1 MNDVSQ
7 FAGDRISKVLA
18 RAGVCSRRDAERM
31 IADGRVA
38 VNGRRLDTPAFN
50 VTADDKI
57 TVDGKPVGEP
67 DPPRLWRYHKPAGLV
82 TTARDPQGRDTVF
95 QKLPASLPRVNAVGR
110 LDINTEGLL
119 LLTNDGGMKR
129 FLELPSTGWLRRYRV
144 RAFGRVDE
152 GKLRDLKHGITID
165 GVNYKSIDAQ
175 LERVQ
180 GGNAWLNIAL
190 REGKNREIKRV
201 LEALDLKVNRLIRLS
216 FGPFQ
221 LGQLEARK
229 VEEVP
234 RRVLRQQL
242 GKNWQAIVDGT
253 VSKQEERNPE
263 GAERAPRPP
272 RQKATGGKSVGDKP
286 FAGKPRGEKPRGDKP
301 RGDKLRG
308 EKPRGDRGRSDKR
321 MGDKPLRGKAADR
334 KPSDRKSSDRKPSNR
349 DARDAR
355 GGEKPRRGK
364 PSGARPSRSTGP
376 IKPKGQDA
384 GRRR

>member
-1 MNDVSQ
+1 MLQQGMNKPSDKKSYYE
-7 FAGDRISKVLA
+7 GDRIAKVLA

-38 VNGRRLDTPAFN
+38 VNGRRLDTPALN
-50 VTADDKI
+50 VTPNDNI

-82 TTARDPQGRDTVF
+82 TTNRDPQGRETVF

-144 RAFGRVDE
+144 RAFGKADE
-152 GKLRDLKHGITID
+152 ARLAALKKGIEID
-165 GVNYKSIDAQ
+165 GVNYRSIEAT

-180 GGNAWLNIAL
+180 GGNVWLTMAL
-190 REGKNREIKRV
+190 REGKNREIKKV

-221 LGQLEARK
+221 LGQLDSGR

-253 VSKQEERNPE
+253 IPKGGDDNADE
-263 GAERAPRPP
+263 PP
-272 RQKATGGKSVGDKP
+272 S
-286 FAGKPRGEKPRGDKP
+286 GKPSGGDAKGRKPRGDKP
-301 RGDKLRG
+301 RAPKSKGPQKNARH
-308 EKPRGDRGRSDKR
+308 KR
-321 MGDKPLRGKAADR
+321 
-334 KPSDRKSSDRKPSNR
+334 
-349 DARDAR
+349 
-355 GGEKPRRGK
+355 
-364 PSGARPSRSTGP
+364 
-376 IKPKGQDA
+376 
-384 GRRR
+384 

>member
-1 MNDVSQ
+1 MNKPSDKKSDYE
-7 FAGDRISKVLA
+7 GDRIAKVLA

-38 VNGRRLDTPAFN
+38 VNGRRLDTPALN
-50 VTADDKI
+50 VTPNDNI

-82 TTARDPQGRDTVF
+82 TTNRDPQGRETVF

-144 RAFGRVDE
+144 RAFGKADE
-152 GKLRDLKHGITID
+152 ARLAALKKGIEID
-165 GVNYKSIDAQ
+165 GVNYRSIEAT

-180 GGNAWLNIAL
+180 GGNVWLTMAL
-190 REGKNREIKRV
+190 REGKNREIKKV

-221 LGQLEARK
+221 LGQLDSGR

-253 VSKQEERNPE
+253 IPKGGDNNA
-263 GAERAPRPP
+263 AEPP
-272 RQKATGGKSVGDKP
+272 S
-286 FAGKPRGEKPRGDKP
+286 GKPSGGDAKGRKPRGDKP
-301 RGDKLRG
+301 RAPKSKGPQKNARH
-308 EKPRGDRGRSDKR
+308 KR
-321 MGDKPLRGKAADR
+321 
-334 KPSDRKSSDRKPSNR
+334 
-349 DARDAR
+349 
-355 GGEKPRRGK
+355 
-364 PSGARPSRSTGP
+364 
-376 IKPKGQDA
+376 
-384 GRRR
+384 

>member
-1 MNDVSQ
+1 MNKPSDKKSDYE
-7 FAGDRISKVLA
+7 GDRIAKVLA

-38 VNGRRLDTPAFN
+38 VNGRRLDTPALN
-50 VTADDKI
+50 VTPNDNI

-82 TTARDPQGRDTVF
+82 TTNRDPQGRETVF
-95 QKLPASLPRVNAVGR
+95 QKLPASLPRVNVVGR

-144 RAFGRVDE
+144 RAFGKADE
-152 GKLRDLKHGITID
+152 ARLAALKKGIEID
-165 GVNYKSIDAQ
+165 GVNYRSIEAT

-180 GGNAWLNIAL
+180 GGNVWLTVAL
-190 REGKNREIKRV
+190 REGKNREIKKV

-221 LGQLEARK
+221 LGQLDSGR

-253 VSKQEERNPE
+253 IPKGGDDNADE
-263 GAERAPRPP
+263 PP
-272 RQKATGGKSVGDKP
+272 S
-286 FAGKPRGEKPRGDKP
+286 
-301 RGDKLRG
+301 
-308 EKPRGDRGRSDKR
+308 
-321 MGDKPLRGKAADR
+321 
-334 KPSDRKSSDRKPSNR
+334 
-349 DARDAR
+349 
-355 GGEKPRRGK
+355 GK
-364 PSGARPSRSTGP
+364 PSGGDTKGRKPRSDKPRAPKSKGPQKNARHKR
-376 IKPKGQDA
+376 
-384 GRRR
+384 

>member
-1 MNDVSQ
+1 MLQQGMNKPSDKKSDYE
-7 FAGDRISKVLA
+7 GDRIAKVLA

-38 VNGRRLDTPAFN
+38 VNGRRLDTPALN
-50 VTADDKI
+50 VTPNDNI

-82 TTARDPQGRDTVF
+82 TTNRDPQGRETVF

-144 RAFGRVDE
+144 RAFGKADE
-152 GKLRDLKHGITID
+152 ARLAALKKGIEID
-165 GVNYKSIDAQ
+165 GVNYRSIEAT

-180 GGNAWLNIAL
+180 GGNVWLTMAL
-190 REGKNREIKRV
+190 REGKNREIKKV
-201 LEALDLKVNRLIRLS
+201 LEALGLKVNRLIRLS

-221 LGQLEARK
+221 LGQLDSGR

-253 VSKQEERNPE
+253 IPKGGDDNADE
-263 GAERAPRPP
+263 PP
-272 RQKATGGKSVGDKP
+272 S
-286 FAGKPRGEKPRGDKP
+286 
-301 RGDKLRG
+301 
-308 EKPRGDRGRSDKR
+308 
-321 MGDKPLRGKAADR
+321 
-334 KPSDRKSSDRKPSNR
+334 
-349 DARDAR
+349 
-355 GGEKPRRGK
+355 GK
-364 PSGARPSRSTGP
+364 PSGGDTKGRKPRSDKPRAPKSKGPQKNARHKR
-376 IKPKGQDA
+376 
-384 GRRR
+384 

>member
-1 MNDVSQ
+1 MTDEKSSA
-7 FAGDRISKVLA
+7 FAGDRIAKVMA

-31 IADGRVA
+31 IADGRVT

-57 TVDGKPVGEP
+57 AVDGKPVGEP
-67 DPPRLWRYHKPAGLV
+67 DPPRLWRYHKAAGLV

-144 RAFGRVDE
+144 RAFGKADE

-165 GVNYKSIDAQ
+165 GVNYKSIDAGV
-175 LERVQ
+175 ERVQ
-180 GGNAWLNIAL
+180 GGNVWLTMAL

-221 LGQLEARK
+221 LGQLESGM

-253 VSKQEERNPE
+253 IRDGREAMEETDVADAAPYPKRGGPKS
-263 GAERAPRPP
+263 RAA
-272 RQKATGGKSVGDKP
+272 KDDKP
-286 FAGKPRGEKPRGDKP
+286 AKPAGRKFTGRKADDAKAGR
-301 RGDKLRG
+301 
-308 EKPRGDRGRSDKR
+308 DRVDN
-321 MGDKPLRGKAADR
+321 RGKAETRGKA
-334 KPSDRKSSDRKPSNR
+334 
-349 DARDAR
+349 DARNSSERARPERDRPERGRPKGKPNAR
-355 GGEKPRRGK
+355 GRR
-364 PSGARPSRSTGP
+364 
-376 IKPKGQDA
+376 
-384 GRRR
+384 

>member
-1 MNDVSQ
+1 MLQQGMNKPSDKKSDYE
-7 FAGDRISKVLA
+7 GDRIAKVLA

-38 VNGRRLDTPAFN
+38 VNGRRLDTPALN
-50 VTADDKI
+50 VTPNDNI

-82 TTARDPQGRDTVF
+82 TTNRDPQGRETVF

-144 RAFGRVDE
+144 RAFGKADE
-152 GKLRDLKHGITID
+152 ARLAALKKGIEID
-165 GVNYKSIDAQ
+165 GVNYRSIEAT

-180 GGNAWLNIAL
+180 GGNVWLTMAL
-190 REGKNREIKRV
+190 REGKNREIKKV

-221 LGQLEARK
+221 LGQLEAGK

-253 VSKQEERNPE
+253 IPKGGDDNA
-263 GAERAPRPP
+263 AEPP
-272 RQKATGGKSVGDKP
+272 S
-286 FAGKPRGEKPRGDKP
+286 GKPSGGDAKGRKPRGDKP
-301 RGDKLRG
+301 RAPKSKGAQKNARH
-308 EKPRGDRGRSDKR
+308 KR
-321 MGDKPLRGKAADR
+321 
-334 KPSDRKSSDRKPSNR
+334 
-349 DARDAR
+349 
-355 GGEKPRRGK
+355 
-364 PSGARPSRSTGP
+364 
-376 IKPKGQDA
+376 
-384 GRRR
+384 

>member
-1 MNDVSQ
+1 
-7 FAGDRISKVLA
+7 
-18 RAGVCSRRDAERM
+18 
-31 IADGRVA
+31 VA
-38 VNGRRLDTPAFN
+38 VNGRHLDTPALN
-50 VTADDKI
+50 VTPNDNI

-82 TTARDPQGRDTVF
+82 TTNRDPQGRETVF

-144 RAFGRVDE
+144 RAFGKADE
-152 GKLRDLKHGITID
+152 ARLVALKKGIEID
-165 GVNYKSIDAQ
+165 GVNYRSIEAT

-180 GGNAWLNIAL
+180 GGNVWLTMAL
-190 REGKNREIKRV
+190 REGKNREIKKV

-221 LGQLEARK
+221 LGQLDSGR

-253 VSKQEERNPE
+253 IPK
-263 GAERAPRPP
+263 
-272 RQKATGGKSVGDKP
+272 GGDDNADEPLS
-286 FAGKPRGEKPRGDKP
+286 GKPGGGDAKGRKPRGDKP
-301 RGDKLRG
+301 RAPKSKGPQKNARH
-308 EKPRGDRGRSDKR
+308 KR
-321 MGDKPLRGKAADR
+321 
-334 KPSDRKSSDRKPSNR
+334 
-349 DARDAR
+349 
-355 GGEKPRRGK
+355 
-364 PSGARPSRSTGP
+364 
-376 IKPKGQDA
+376 
-384 GRRR
+384 

>member
-1 MNDVSQ
+1 MNKQSDKKSDYE
-7 FAGDRISKVLA
+7 GDRIAKVLA

-38 VNGRRLDTPAFN
+38 VNGRRLDTPALN
-50 VTADDKI
+50 VTPNDNI

-67 DPPRLWRYHKPAGLV
+67 DPPRLWRYHKPTGLV
-82 TTARDPQGRDTVF
+82 TTNRDPQGRETVF

-144 RAFGRVDE
+144 RAFGKADE
-152 GKLRDLKHGITID
+152 ARLAALKKGIEID
-165 GVNYKSIDAQ
+165 GVNYRSIEAT

-180 GGNAWLNIAL
+180 GGNVWLTMAL
-190 REGKNREIKRV
+190 REGKNREIKKV

-221 LGQLEARK
+221 LGQLESGR

-253 VSKQEERNPE
+253 IPKGGDDNADE
-263 GAERAPRPP
+263 PP
-272 RQKATGGKSVGDKP
+272 S
-286 FAGKPRGEKPRGDKP
+286 GKPSGGDAKGRKPRGDKP
-301 RGDKLRG
+301 RAPKSKGLQKNARH
-308 EKPRGDRGRSDKR
+308 KR
-321 MGDKPLRGKAADR
+321 
-334 KPSDRKSSDRKPSNR
+334 
-349 DARDAR
+349 
-355 GGEKPRRGK
+355 
-364 PSGARPSRSTGP
+364 
-376 IKPKGQDA
+376 
-384 GRRR
+384 

>member
-1 MNDVSQ
+1 MLQQGMNKPSDKKSDYE
-7 FAGDRISKVLA
+7 GDRIAKVLA

-38 VNGRRLDTPAFN
+38 VNGRRLDTPALN
-50 VTADDKI
+50 VTPNDNI

-82 TTARDPQGRDTVF
+82 TTNRDPQGRETVF
-95 QKLPASLPRVNAVGR
+95 QKLPASLPPVNAVGR

-144 RAFGRVDE
+144 RAFGKADE
-152 GKLRDLKHGITID
+152 ARLAALKKGIEID
-165 GVNYKSIDAQ
+165 GVNYRSIEAT

-180 GGNAWLNIAL
+180 GGNVWLTMAL
-190 REGKNREIKRV
+190 REGKNREIKKV

-221 LGQLEARK
+221 LGQLDSGR

-253 VSKQEERNPE
+253 IPKGGDDNADE
-263 GAERAPRPP
+263 PP
-272 RQKATGGKSVGDKP
+272 S
-286 FAGKPRGEKPRGDKP
+286 GKPSGGDAKGRKPRGDKP
-301 RGDKLRG
+301 RAPKSKGPQKNARH
-308 EKPRGDRGRSDKR
+308 KR
-321 MGDKPLRGKAADR
+321 
-334 KPSDRKSSDRKPSNR
+334 
-349 DARDAR
+349 
-355 GGEKPRRGK
+355 
-364 PSGARPSRSTGP
+364 
-376 IKPKGQDA
+376 
-384 GRRR
+384 

>member
-1 MNDVSQ
+1 MLQQGMNKPSDRKSDYE
-7 FAGDRISKVLA
+7 GDRIAKVLA

-38 VNGRRLDTPAFN
+38 VNGRRLDTPALN
-50 VTADDKI
+50 VTPNDNI

-82 TTARDPQGRDTVF
+82 TTNRDPQGRETVF

-144 RAFGRVDE
+144 RAFGKADE
-152 GKLRDLKHGITID
+152 ARLAALKKGIEID
-165 GVNYKSIDAQ
+165 GVNYRSIEAT

-180 GGNAWLNIAL
+180 GGNVWLTMAL
-190 REGKNREIKRV
+190 REGKNREIKKV

-221 LGQLEARK
+221 LGQLDSGR

-253 VSKQEERNPE
+253 IHKGGDDNADE
-263 GAERAPRPP
+263 PP
-272 RQKATGGKSVGDKP
+272 S
-286 FAGKPRGEKPRGDKP
+286 
-301 RGDKLRG
+301 
-308 EKPRGDRGRSDKR
+308 
-321 MGDKPLRGKAADR
+321 
-334 KPSDRKSSDRKPSNR
+334 
-349 DARDAR
+349 
-355 GGEKPRRGK
+355 GK
-364 PSGARPSRSTGP
+364 PSGGNAKGRKLRSDKPRAPKSKGPQKNARHKR
-376 IKPKGQDA
+376 
-384 GRRR
+384 

>member
-1 MNDVSQ
+1 MLQQGMNKPSDKKSDYE
-7 FAGDRISKVLA
+7 GDRIAKVLA

-38 VNGRRLDTPAFN
+38 VNGRRLDTPALN
-50 VTADDKI
+50 VTPNDNI

-82 TTARDPQGRDTVF
+82 TTNRDPQGRETVF

-144 RAFGRVDE
+144 RAFGKADE
-152 GKLRDLKHGITID
+152 ARLAALKKGIEID
-165 GVNYKSIDAQ
+165 GVNYRSIEAT

-180 GGNAWLNIAL
+180 GGNVWLTMAL
-190 REGKNREIKRV
+190 REGKNREIKKV

-221 LGQLEARK
+221 LGQLDSGR

-253 VSKQEERNPE
+253 IPKGGDDNADE
-263 GAERAPRPP
+263 PP
-272 RQKATGGKSVGDKP
+272 S
-286 FAGKPRGEKPRGDKP
+286 GKPSGGDAKGRKPRGDKP
-301 RGDKLRG
+301 RAPKSKGPQKNARH
-308 EKPRGDRGRSDKR
+308 KR
-321 MGDKPLRGKAADR
+321 
-334 KPSDRKSSDRKPSNR
+334 
-349 DARDAR
+349 
-355 GGEKPRRGK
+355 
-364 PSGARPSRSTGP
+364 
-376 IKPKGQDA
+376 
-384 GRRR
+384 

>member
-1 MNDVSQ
+1 MEKKSQ
-7 FAGDRISKVLA
+7 FEGDRIAKVLA

-38 VNGRRLDTPAFN
+38 VNGRKLATPALN
-50 VTADDKI
+50 VTPSDHI

-82 TTARDPQGRDTVF
+82 TTNRDPQGRDTVF
-95 QKLPASLPRVNAVGR
+95 QKLPASLPRVNTVGR

-144 RAFGRVDE
+144 RAFGRADE
-152 GKLRDLKHGITID
+152 ARLKVLKKGIEID
-165 GVNYKSIDAQ
+165 GVNYRSIDAS

-180 GGNAWLNIAL
+180 GGNVWLTMAL
-190 REGKNREIKRV
+190 REGKNREIKKV
-201 LEALDLKVNRLIRLS
+201 LEALDLQVNRLIRLS

-221 LGQLEARK
+221 LGQLEAGK

-253 VSKQEERNPE
+253 IPKDGEAK
-263 GAERAPRPP
+263 GAKP
-272 RQKATGGKSVGDKP
+272 KSDKP
-286 FAGKPRGEKPRGDKP
+286 KRKKDHAP
-301 RGDKLRG
+301 
-308 EKPRGDRGRSDKR
+308 DKR
-321 MGDKPLRGKAADR
+321 
-334 KPSDRKSSDRKPSNR
+334 
-349 DARDAR
+349 
-355 GGEKPRRGK
+355 
-364 PSGARPSRSTGP
+364 
-376 IKPKGQDA
+376 
-384 GRRR
+384 

>member
-1 MNDVSQ
+1 MLQQGMNKPSDKKSDYE
-7 FAGDRISKVLA
+7 GDRIAKVLA

-38 VNGRRLDTPAFN
+38 VNGRRLDTPALN
-50 VTADDKI
+50 VTPNDNI

-82 TTARDPQGRDTVF
+82 TTNRDPQGRETVF
-95 QKLPASLPRVNAVGR
+95 QKLPASLPRVNVVGR

-144 RAFGRVDE
+144 RAFGKADE
-152 GKLRDLKHGITID
+152 ARLAALKKGIEID
-165 GVNYKSIDAQ
+165 GVNYRSIEAT

-180 GGNAWLNIAL
+180 GGNVWLTVAL
-190 REGKNREIKRV
+190 REGKNREIKKV

-221 LGQLEARK
+221 LGQLDSGR

-253 VSKQEERNPE
+253 IPKGGDDNADE
-263 GAERAPRPP
+263 PP
-272 RQKATGGKSVGDKP
+272 S
-286 FAGKPRGEKPRGDKP
+286 
-301 RGDKLRG
+301 
-308 EKPRGDRGRSDKR
+308 
-321 MGDKPLRGKAADR
+321 
-334 KPSDRKSSDRKPSNR
+334 
-349 DARDAR
+349 
-355 GGEKPRRGK
+355 GK
-364 PSGARPSRSTGP
+364 PSGGDTKGRKPRSDKPRAPKSKGPQKNARHKR
-376 IKPKGQDA
+376 
-384 GRRR
+384 

>member
-1 MNDVSQ
+1 MTDEKHSASSY
-7 FAGDRISKVLA
+7 AGDRIAKVMA

-31 IADGRVA
+31 IADGRVT

-57 TVDGKPVGEP
+57 AVDGKPVGEP

-95 QKLPASLPRVNAVGR
+95 QKLPPSLPRVNAVGR

-144 RAFGRVDE
+144 RAFGKADE
-152 GKLRDLKHGITID
+152 GKLRDLKHGITVD
-165 GVNYKSIDAQ
+165 GVVYKSIDAE

-180 GGNAWLNIAL
+180 GGNVWLTMAL

-221 LGQLEARK
+221 LGQLEAGK

-253 VSKQEERNPE
+253 IRGGRDVMEETDAPE
-263 GAERAPRPP
+263 PSFTPKPKGRSGDRPKK
-272 RQKATGGKSVGDKP
+272 RFDD
-286 FAGKPRGEKPRGDKP
+286 KPRGGFKAKGGSQFADKSADKSGDKP
-301 RGDKLRG
+301 RGKT
-308 EKPRGDRGRSDKR
+308 KPNGRARPAARPKTQAKAQGKSNARGRR
-321 MGDKPLRGKAADR
+321 
-334 KPSDRKSSDRKPSNR
+334 
-349 DARDAR
+349 
-355 GGEKPRRGK
+355 
-364 PSGARPSRSTGP
+364 
-376 IKPKGQDA
+376 
-384 GRRR
+384 

>member
-1 MNDVSQ
+1 MLQQGMNKPSDKKSDYE
-7 FAGDRISKVLA
+7 GDRIAKVLA

-38 VNGRRLDTPAFN
+38 VNGRRLDTPALN
-50 VTADDKI
+50 VTPNDNI

-82 TTARDPQGRDTVF
+82 TTNRDPQGRETVF

-144 RAFGRVDE
+144 RAFGKADE
-152 GKLRDLKHGITID
+152 ARLAALKKGIEID
-165 GVNYKSIDAQ
+165 GVNYRSIEAT

-180 GGNAWLNIAL
+180 GGNVWLTVAL
-190 REGKNREIKRV
+190 REGKNREIKKV

-221 LGQLEARK
+221 LGQLDSGR

-253 VSKQEERNPE
+253 IPKGGDDNADE
-263 GAERAPRPP
+263 PP
-272 RQKATGGKSVGDKP
+272 S
-286 FAGKPRGEKPRGDKP
+286 GKPSGGDAKGRKPRGDKP
-301 RGDKLRG
+301 RAPKSKGPQKNARH
-308 EKPRGDRGRSDKR
+308 KR
-321 MGDKPLRGKAADR
+321 
-334 KPSDRKSSDRKPSNR
+334 
-349 DARDAR
+349 
-355 GGEKPRRGK
+355 
-364 PSGARPSRSTGP
+364 
-376 IKPKGQDA
+376 
-384 GRRR
+384 

>member
-1 MNDVSQ
+1 MLQQGMNKPSDKKSDYE
-7 FAGDRISKVLA
+7 GDRIAKVLA

-38 VNGRRLDTPAFN
+38 VNGRRLDTPALN
-50 VTADDKI
+50 VTPNDNI

-82 TTARDPQGRDTVF
+82 TTNRDPQGRETVF

-144 RAFGRVDE
+144 RAFGKADE
-152 GKLRDLKHGITID
+152 ARLAALKKGIEID
-165 GVNYKSIDAQ
+165 GVNYRSIEAT

-180 GGNAWLNIAL
+180 GGNVWLTMAL
-190 REGKNREIKRV
+190 REGKNREIKKV

-221 LGQLEARK
+221 LGQLDSGR

-253 VSKQEERNPE
+253 IPKGGDDNADE
-263 GAERAPRPP
+263 PP
-272 RQKATGGKSVGDKP
+272 S
-286 FAGKPRGEKPRGDKP
+286 
-301 RGDKLRG
+301 
-308 EKPRGDRGRSDKR
+308 
-321 MGDKPLRGKAADR
+321 
-334 KPSDRKSSDRKPSNR
+334 
-349 DARDAR
+349 
-355 GGEKPRRGK
+355 GK
-364 PSGARPSRSTGP
+364 PSGGDTKGRKPRSDKPRAPKSKGPQKNARHKR
-376 IKPKGQDA
+376 
-384 GRRR
+384 

>member
-1 MNDVSQ
+1 MLQQGMNKPSDKKSDYE
-7 FAGDRISKVLA
+7 GDRIAKVLA

-38 VNGRRLDTPAFN
+38 VNGRRLDTPALN
-50 VTADDKI
+50 VTPNDNI

-82 TTARDPQGRDTVF
+82 TTNRDPQGRETVF

-144 RAFGRVDE
+144 RAFGKADE
-152 GKLRDLKHGITID
+152 ARLAALKKGIEID
-165 GVNYKSIDAQ
+165 GVNYRSIEAT

-180 GGNAWLNIAL
+180 GGNVWLTMAL
-190 REGKNREIKRV
+190 REGKNREIKKV

-221 LGQLEARK
+221 LGQLDSGR

-253 VSKQEERNPE
+253 IPKGGDDNADE
-263 GAERAPRPP
+263 PP
-272 RQKATGGKSVGDKP
+272 S
-286 FAGKPRGEKPRGDKP
+286 
-301 RGDKLRG
+301 
-308 EKPRGDRGRSDKR
+308 
-321 MGDKPLRGKAADR
+321 
-334 KPSDRKSSDRKPSNR
+334 
-349 DARDAR
+349 
-355 GGEKPRRGK
+355 GK
-364 PSGARPSRSTGP
+364 PSGGDAKGRKPRSDKPRAPKSKGPQKNARHKR
-376 IKPKGQDA
+376 
-384 GRRR
+384 

>member
-1 MNDVSQ
+1 MLQQGMNKPSDKKSDYE
-7 FAGDRISKVLA
+7 GDRIAKVLA

-38 VNGRRLDTPAFN
+38 VNGRRLDTPALN
-50 VTADDKI
+50 VTPNDNI

-82 TTARDPQGRDTVF
+82 TTNRDPQGRETVF

-144 RAFGRVDE
+144 RAFGKADE
-152 GKLRDLKHGITID
+152 ARLAALKKGIEID
-165 GVNYKSIDAQ
+165 GVNYRSIEAT

-180 GGNAWLNIAL
+180 GGNVWLTVTL
-190 REGKNREIKRV
+190 REGKNREIKKV

-221 LGQLEARK
+221 LGQLDSGR

-253 VSKQEERNPE
+253 IPKGGDDNADE
-263 GAERAPRPP
+263 PP
-272 RQKATGGKSVGDKP
+272 S
-286 FAGKPRGEKPRGDKP
+286 
-301 RGDKLRG
+301 
-308 EKPRGDRGRSDKR
+308 
-321 MGDKPLRGKAADR
+321 
-334 KPSDRKSSDRKPSNR
+334 
-349 DARDAR
+349 
-355 GGEKPRRGK
+355 GK
-364 PSGARPSRSTGP
+364 PSGGDTKGRKPRSDKPRAPKSKGPQKNARHKR
-376 IKPKGQDA
+376 
-384 GRRR
+384 

>member
-1 MNDVSQ
+1 MLQQGMNKPSDKKSDYE
-7 FAGDRISKVLA
+7 GDRIAKVLA

-38 VNGRRLDTPAFN
+38 VNGRRLDTPALN
-50 VTADDKI
+50 VTPNDNI

-82 TTARDPQGRDTVF
+82 TTNRDPQGRETVF
-95 QKLPASLPRVNAVGR
+95 QKLPASLPRVNVVGR

-144 RAFGRVDE
+144 RAFGKADE
-152 GKLRDLKHGITID
+152 ARLAALKKGIEID
-165 GVNYKSIDAQ
+165 GVNYRSIEAT

-180 GGNAWLNIAL
+180 GGNVWLTVAL
-190 REGKNREIKRV
+190 REGKNREIKKV

-221 LGQLEARK
+221 LGQLDSGR

-253 VSKQEERNPE
+253 IPKGGDDNADE
-263 GAERAPRPP
+263 PP
-272 RQKATGGKSVGDKP
+272 S
-286 FAGKPRGEKPRGDKP
+286 GKPSGGDAKGRKPRGDKP
-301 RGDKLRG
+301 RAPKSKGPQKNARH
-308 EKPRGDRGRSDKR
+308 KR
-321 MGDKPLRGKAADR
+321 
-334 KPSDRKSSDRKPSNR
+334 
-349 DARDAR
+349 
-355 GGEKPRRGK
+355 
-364 PSGARPSRSTGP
+364 
-376 IKPKGQDA
+376 
-384 GRRR
+384 

>member
-1 MNDVSQ
+1 MTDETSSTFASP
-7 FAGDRISKVLA
+7 FAGDRIAKVMA

-31 IADGRVA
+31 IADGRVT

-57 TVDGKPVGEP
+57 AVDGKPVGEP

-95 QKLPASLPRVNAVGR
+95 QKLPPALPRVNAVGR

-144 RAFGRVDE
+144 RAFGKADE
-152 GKLRDLKHGITID
+152 GKLKDLKHGITID
-165 GVNYKSIDAQ
+165 GVNYKSIDAE

-180 GGNAWLNIAL
+180 GGNVWLTMAL

-221 LGQLEARK
+221 LGQLEAGK

-253 VSKQEERNPE
+253 IRGGREEIDETDAPEVSYKPKPKS
-263 GAERAPRPP
+263 RASDRPKKRFDDKPKGGFKARGGDKSGNVSDDRPR
-272 RQKATGGKSVGDKP
+272 RKVDGKFGDKSRGKSG
-286 FAGKPRGEKPRGDKP
+286 GKPRAKFGDKSGDRPRGNKKP
-301 RGDKLRG
+301 DSKAKSSERPKNQG
-308 EKPRGDRGRSDKR
+308 KPNARGRR
-321 MGDKPLRGKAADR
+321 
-334 KPSDRKSSDRKPSNR
+334 
-349 DARDAR
+349 
-355 GGEKPRRGK
+355 
-364 PSGARPSRSTGP
+364 
-376 IKPKGQDA
+376 
-384 GRRR
+384 